1 MKGNSPCS
9 PQKDCQS
16 ADLPHAGV
24 GHQKIAR
31 MSTQI
36 RFRLSGHDE
45 AAFLEAARQTGLAP
59 DAYARVRALTPIE
72 PGAKLSTDLEARL
85 EAMERR
91 IAELADSQSRRSATP
106 AAVVHGI
113 GIDDLVVEIRRE
125 VRVGFNAILTLLDGD
140 ALPELP
146 ASPSQRSQRN

>member
-1 MKGNSPCS
+1 
-9 PQKDCQS
+9 
-16 ADLPHAGV
+16 
-24 GHQKIAR
+24 

-45 AAFLEAARQTGLAP
+45 ASFLEAARQTGLSP

-85 EAMERR
+85 DALERR
-91 IAELADSQSRRSATP
+91 LAALADSPSRPTAPPTT
-106 AAVVHGI
+106 VVNGI

-140 ALPELP
+140 ALPEIP
-146 ASPSQRSQRN
+146 RSQAQPNRRN

>member
-1 MKGNSPCS
+1 
-9 PQKDCQS
+9 
-16 ADLPHAGV
+16 
-24 GHQKIAR
+24 

-45 AAFLEAARQTGLAP
+45 ATFLQAARQTGLAP

-85 EAMERR
+85 EALERR
-91 IAELADSQSRRSATP
+91 LAALANSPSHPTATP
-106 AAVVHGI
+106 TTVVNGI
-113 GIDDLVVEIRRE
+113 GMDDLVVEIRRE

-140 ALPELP
+140 ALPDI
-146 ASPSQRSQRN
+146 PSSQAQPNRRN

>member
-1 MKGNSPCS
+1 
-9 PQKDCQS
+9 
-16 ADLPHAGV
+16 
-24 GHQKIAR
+24 

-45 AAFLEAARQTGLAP
+45 ASFLEAARQTGLAP

-85 EAMERR
+85 DALERR
-91 IAELADSQSRRSATP
+91 LAALADSQSRPTAPPTT
-106 AAVVHGI
+106 VVNGI

-140 ALPELP
+140 ALPEI
-146 ASPSQRSQRN
+146 PSSQTQPNRRN